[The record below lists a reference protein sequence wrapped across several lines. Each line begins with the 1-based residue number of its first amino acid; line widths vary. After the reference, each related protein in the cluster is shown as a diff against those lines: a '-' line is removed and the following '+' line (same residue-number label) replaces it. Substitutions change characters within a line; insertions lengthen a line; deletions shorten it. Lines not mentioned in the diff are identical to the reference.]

1 MNEVEKHRFEKKI
14 AGFAALEVGVKIKSP
29 PPAKDN
35 FEAENHV
42 FDSGEIGVASRKY
55 NIYRNVSFF
64 ISSIKDLCVYGF
76 YLTLN

>member
-1 MNEVEKHRFEKKI
+1 M
-14 AGFAALEVGVKIKSP
+14 AGFVALEVGLKIKFP
-29 PPAKDN
+29 PPAQDN

-42 FDSGEIGVASRKY
+42 FDYGGIGVASRKY
-55 NIYRNVSFF
+55 NIYRNISFF